1 MTQEK
6 RAQKG
11 TVVCSKGLLLDYS
24 SSGLDIIEVLV
35 LLLGLI
41 Y

>member
-11 TVVCSKGLLLDYS
+11 MVVFVAAAKDYS

-35 LLLGLI
+35 LLGLI